1 MVNDSSGDIC
11 AKLGQSCRW
20 AISRQLKLSFV
31 ESENKLVAPL
41 KSVQYFSELSTR
53 EGCP

>member
-20 AISRQLKLSFV
+20 AISRQLNFFV
-31 ESENKLVAPL
+31 ENENKLVAPL
-41 KSVQYFSELSTR
+41 KSVQYFSELNTR
-53 EGCP
+53 EGFP